1 MDGVFVFSMEDFYQD
16 EALLPLM
23 KYQLLV
29 LLYKC
34 YVSSVLVDKIGI
46 TNQASD
52 DSFAVDFVANV
63 TGATA
68 LADPIVIDVDG
79 DGLNFVS
86 PVNLILMPMG
96 IMIVLDGSHQT
107 RLMTGL
113 SALDVDGAG
122 VPTLTSGSIKSM
134 KQPHYRIF

>member
-1 MDGVFVFSMEDFYQD
+1 MSLTTLDEITLTSSASLTNVTFQAFS
-16 EALLPLM
+16 
-23 KYQLLV
+23 
-29 LLYKC
+29 
-34 YVSSVLVDKIGI
+34 VDKIGI

-86 PVNLILMPMG
+86 PVNFDIDADG
-96 IMIVLDGSHQT
+96 DNDSVGGSHQT

-113 SALDVDGAG
+113 LFAV
-122 VPTLTSGSIKSM
+122 
-134 KQPHYRIF
+134 